1 MSFEDRYSRSK
12 FFNKNIINGVNEC
25 ELSFSKFGDFVWPNK
40 FKNYKI
46 IDGDLKRPD
55 MISLRNY
62 GRINYWWI
70 IMKVNG
76 ILDIQNDLYVGM
88 NLKIPNEVDIQNL
101 ISFLKK

>member
-12 FFNKNIINGVNEC
+12 FFKKSIVDNVEEC
-25 ELSFSKFGDFVWPNK
+25 ELSFSKFGDYVWSNK

-46 IDGDLKRPD
+46 VDGDLKRPD
-55 MISLRNY
+55 IISLRNY

-76 ILDIQNDLYVGM
+76 IMDVYNDLYVGM
-88 NLKIPNEVDIQNL
+88 NLKIPTEVDIQNL
-101 ISFLKK
+101 VSFLKK